1 MAAALKGCEVMGLYE
16 LAKRGEV
23 RLENSLILGLN
34 CGGSMNETVAQ
45 KGREVERSRGQ
56 EGFSVPAVK
65 EDSVNRFDQ
74 GKDAAY
80 LKSV

>member
-1 MAAALKGCEVMGLYE
+1 MKLYPRNV
-16 LAKRGEV
+16 K
-23 RLENSLILGLN
+23 
-34 CGGSMNETVAQ
+34 
-45 KGREVERSRGQ
+45 SR